1 MMKIYAPDRFDRLPD
16 AILFDTDN
24 TLYPYDPA
32 HAAAQQAVR
41 EKVSTTFSI
50 RPEEFDTAFKQAR
63 DEVKS
68 RLQHTASS
76 HSRLLYLQRML
87 EIMGLG
93 SQVLLALD
101 FEQTYWRTFLSN
113 AILFDDVKELL
124 DDLRLLGIP
133 TAIVT
138 DLTAQIQFRKV
149 VYFGLDQYFD
159 YIVTSEEAGFDKP
172 HPAPFTIAL
181 EKMRPKGNTIWMIGD
196 NPVNDIRGAARRS
209 MQLLCRRSTPAPS
222 RRRRKRPGSV
232 FQQFF
237 GVTPSRRST
246 GAKAIMTSPNTSLH
260 AAIVDF
266 CARIL
271 PGPAFGPGCRRQCF
285 VQEQWRAVD
294 KGLRYLASRRCQPGN
309 FRARRPGSSPIG
321 HRTG

>member
-1 MMKIYAPDRFDRLPD
+1 VKIKNQERFARLPD

-32 HAAAQQAVR
+32 HAAAQKAVR
-41 EKVSTTFSI
+41 DKVVGMFAISQEDFEK
-50 RPEEFDTAFKQAR
+50 AFKEAR
-63 DEVKS
+63 SQVKL
-68 RLQHTASS
+68 RLKNTAAS

-113 AILFDDVKELL
+113 AVLFDGVKELL
-124 DDLRLLGIP
+124 DDIRLLGIP

-172 HPAPFTIAL
+172 HEAPFQIAL
-181 EKMRPKGNTIWMIGD
+181 EKMSPKGDCIWMIGD
-196 NPVNDIRGAARRS
+196 NPVNDIRGAREKINAVTLQKIHTGVELARDADAADAS
-209 MQLLCRRSTPAPS
+209 FNEFSVL
-222 RRRRKRPGSV
+222 RKWIAK
-232 FQQFF
+232 F
-237 GVTPSRRST
+237 GNQT
-246 GAKAIMTSPNTSLH
+246 
-260 AAIVDF
+260 
-266 CARIL
+266 
-271 PGPAFGPGCRRQCF
+271 
-285 VQEQWRAVD
+285 
-294 KGLRYLASRRCQPGN
+294 
-309 FRARRPGSSPIG
+309 
-321 HRTG
+321 

>member
-1 MMKIYAPDRFDRLPD
+1 MKMNAKERFSRLPD

-41 EKVSTTFSI
+41 QKVVKTFSI
-50 RPEEFDTAFKQAR
+50 TPEYFDDVFKEAR
-63 DEVKS
+63 KQIKK
-68 RLQHTASS
+68 RLNNMAAS

-113 AILFDDVKELL
+113 AVLFDGVKDLL
-124 DDLRLLGIP
+124 DDIRLLGIP

-149 VYFGLDQYFD
+149 VYFGLDRYFD

-172 HPAPFTIAL
+172 HEAPFQIAL
-181 EKMRPKGNTIWMIGD
+181 EKMKPKGDCIWMIGD
-196 NPVNDIRGAARRS
+196 NPVNDIRGGREKINAVTLQKIHS
-209 MQLLCRRSTPAPS
+209 GVDIGTGLNTPDA
-222 RRRRKRPGSV
+222 
-232 FQQFF
+232 FF
-237 GVTPSRRST
+237 EEFGELKKFITGLGV
-246 GAKAIMTSPNTSLH
+246 
-260 AAIVDF
+260 
-266 CARIL
+266 
-271 PGPAFGPGCRRQCF
+271 Q
-285 VQEQWRAVD
+285 
-294 KGLRYLASRRCQPGN
+294 
-309 FRARRPGSSPIG
+309 
-321 HRTG
+321 